1 MTEFWSA
8 STQKLPVHY
17 RQSIEVNVDLA
28 DDGGLGKAL
37 FFYPQQISSSI
48 PRSDKDKYFSACLGL
63 GDKHFKHHSA
73 TLDAFGYLVLVFC
86 VSGTADLDI
95 GNRG

>member
-1 MTEFWSA
+1 MTEFRSA

-37 FFYPQQISSSI
+37 FFLPAADFVFYP
-48 PRSDKDKYFSACLGL
+48 
-63 GDKHFKHHSA
+63 
-73 TLDAFGYLVLVFC
+73 
-86 VSGTADLDI
+86 
-95 GNRG
+95 

>member
-37 FFYPQQISSSI
+37 FFYPRQISSSI
-48 PRSDKDKYFSACLGL
+48 LRSDKDKYFSACLGPGRQAL
-63 GDKHFKHHSA
+63 QTSFSNPTKQGKHIPHQCLNRA
-73 TLDAFGYLVLVFC
+73 YLQ
-86 VSGTADLDI
+86 I
-95 GNRG
+95 H

>member
-37 FFYPQQISSSI
+37 FFT
-48 PRSDKDKYFSACLGL
+48 RSKFRLLSLGPT
-63 GDKHFKHHSA
+63 KINTSQH
-73 TLDAFGYLVLVFC
+73 V
-86 VSGTADLDI
+86 
-95 GNRG
+95 